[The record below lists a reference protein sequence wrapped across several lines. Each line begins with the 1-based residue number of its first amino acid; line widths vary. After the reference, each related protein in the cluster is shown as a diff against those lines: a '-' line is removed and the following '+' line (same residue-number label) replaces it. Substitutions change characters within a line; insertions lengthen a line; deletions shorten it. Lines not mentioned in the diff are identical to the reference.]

1 MSDRRAADLAARCS
15 LQLAF
20 WFPLAV
26 CTWLAL
32 TPSPPEVVGRFS
44 DVVLHAFAFT
54 YLTFAL
60 GLAWPAL
67 RLRWLAG
74 LPLGYG
80 VGIELVQGLGSARV
94 PSVQDVLVDAGGIL
108 LGLLLLRVLGDWS
121 RRTVRGVWGFLL
133 PG

>member
-1 MSDRRAADLAARCS
+1 MSSRPAADLATRLS

-32 TPSPPEVVGRFS
+32 TPSPPEAVGHFS
-44 DVVLHAFAFT
+44 DVLLHAVAFT
-54 YLTFAL
+54 YLTFAF

-67 RLRWLAG
+67 RLNWLAG
-74 LPLGYG
+74 ILLAYG
-80 VGIELVQGLGSARV
+80 VALEVVQGFEPARV
-94 PSVQDVLVDAGGIL
+94 ASLRDVLVDAGGIA

-121 RRTVRGVWGFLL
+121 RRTVRSVWGLLL

>member
-1 MSDRRAADLAARCS
+1 MSSRPAADLAARWS
-15 LQLAF
+15 LQFAF

-32 TPSPPEVVGRFS
+32 TPSPPEAVGRFS
-44 DVVLHAFAFT
+44 DVLLHAFAFT

-74 LPLGYG
+74 LLLGYG
-80 VGIELVQGLGSARV
+80 VAIEIVQGLGPARV
-94 PSVQDVLVDAGGIL
+94 ASFQDVVVDAGGIA
-108 LGLLLLRVLGDWS
+108 LGLLLLRGLGDWS
-121 RRTVRGVWGFLL
+121 RRTVRGIWGFLL

>member
-1 MSDRRAADLAARCS
+1 MSNRSAADLATRGS
-15 LQLAF
+15 LQFAF

-32 TPSPPEVVGRFS
+32 MPSPPDAVARIS
-44 DVVLHAFAFT
+44 DVLLHAFAFA

-67 RLRWLAG
+67 RLRWLIG
-74 LPLGYG
+74 LLLAYG
-80 VGIELVQGLGSARV
+80 VGIEVVQSLGSARV
-94 PSVQDVLVDAGGIL
+94 ASLQDLLVDAVGVA
-108 LGLLLLRVLGDWS
+108 LGLLLLRTLGDWS
-121 RRTVRGVWGFLL
+121 RRTVRSIWELLL

>member
-1 MSDRRAADLAARCS
+1 MSNRPAAELATRWS

-32 TPSPPEVVGRFS
+32 MPSPPDPIARLS
-44 DVVLHAFAFT
+44 DVLLHAFAFT

-74 LPLGYG
+74 LLLAYG
-80 VGIELVQGLGSARV
+80 MGIEVVQGLGSARV
-94 PSVQDVLVDAGGIL
+94 ASLQDVLVDVGGIVT
-108 LGLLLLRVLGDWS
+108 GLLLLRMLGSWS
-121 RRTVRGVWGFLL
+121 RRTVRGIWGFLL